1 MTLCNSVEKS
11 KRILKLASVLVVPT
25 TPLERNTKAWNFDVN
40 DLAAIFNKAFGQT
53 AKLIAADIERKR
65 NAVIMAKFASRFKQR
80 HEHMI
85 FITWLANAKEQ
96 RHQRKIV
103 KRFSQRLLNREKF
116 MIYER
121 WIEFVAE
128 KKRIQNEEEKNRR
141 LLDRF
146 VKKFH
151 RRTEHATLAQWIHFV
166 EERKF
171 ERDEEKR
178 QKYVMRR
185 FINKVQQR
193 DKMSIYDRW
202 VAFVDDI
209 KQERADDIERA
220 KRRADEAEAERQEEL
235 RQERV
240 LERFVRK
247 FRKRVENAIFST
259 WSHKVRDKV
268 AARKPPRLAE
278 RRRLPASWRDG
289 AAPPRV
295 ETPPP
300 RLV

>member
-1 MTLCNSVEKS
+1 M
-11 KRILKLASVLVVPT
+11 
-25 TPLERNTKAWNFDVN
+25 
-40 DLAAIFNKAFGQT
+40 
-53 AKLIAADIERKR
+53 
-65 NAVIMAKFASRFKQR
+65 
-80 HEHMI
+80 
-85 FITWLANAKEQ
+85 
-96 RHQRKIV
+96 
-103 KRFSQRLLNREKF
+103 
-116 MIYER
+116 
-121 WIEFVAE
+121 
-128 KKRIQNEEEKNRR
+128 
-141 LLDRF
+141 
-146 VKKFH
+146 
-151 RRTEHATLAQWIHFV
+151 

-268 AARKPPRLAE
+268 AARKHMRRMISRFEKKDIAAGFLQWKRVIISLVRTEKEE
-278 RRRLPASWRDG
+278 RENNIKLERFIFMMTKNTEIQIQTR
-289 AAPPRV
+289 APPRSDV
-295 ETPPP
+295 K
-300 RLV
+300 R